1 MNPNMNTNM
10 NMNTTS
16 EPDDIE
22 TLLPWH
28 AAGTLS
34 PRDARR
40 VEAALARD
48 PELAK
53 RYALVREELGE
64 AIRLNERL
72 GAPSTRAMDALF
84 NKIDAEPARAPRVSL
99 NLAQWASEFFASRS
113 PRTLAW
119 SATGA
124 AVAILLQ
131 AGLLAGLVLNKEA
144 APGGYQT
151 ASAPAA
157 AAVEGSFAVVRFAAH
172 ASSTD
177 VTAFLQ
183 ANSLT
188 IAGGPLPGG
197 LYRVRVSESKMPK
210 EQLAER
216 VKQLQQDRRI
226 ELIAAVE

>member
-1 MNPNMNTNM
+1 MNPNMNTTN
-10 NMNTTS
+10 

-34 PRDARR
+34 PREARR
-40 VEAALARD
+40 VEDALARD

-64 AIRLNERL
+64 AIRANESL
-72 GAPSTRAMDALF
+72 GAPSARAMDALF
-84 NKIDAEPARAPRVSL
+84 KKIDAEPVRRPRVSL
-99 NLAQWASEFFASRS
+99 NLAQRASELFASLS

-124 AVAILLQ
+124 AIAIMLQ

-151 ASAPAA
+151 ASAPG
-157 AAVEGSFAVVRFAAH
+157 AAVTEGSFAMVRFAAQ

-183 ANSLT
+183 ANNLT

-197 LYRVRVSESKMPK
+197 LYRVRISESKMPK
-210 EQLAER
+210 DQLTER
-216 VKQLQQDRRI
+216 LKQLQQDRRI

>member
-1 MNPNMNTNM
+1 MNPNMTN
-10 NMNTTS
+10 

-34 PRDARR
+34 PREARR
-40 VEAALARD
+40 VEDALARD

-64 AIRLNERL
+64 AIRLNENL

-84 NKIDAEPARAPRVSL
+84 KKIDAEPARRPRVSL
-99 NLAQWASEFFASRS
+99 NLAQRASEFFASLS

-124 AVAILLQ
+124 AIAILLQ

-151 ASAPAA
+151 ASAPG
-157 AAVEGSFAVVRFAAH
+157 AAVADGSFAMVRFAAQ
-172 ASSTD
+172 ANSTD
-177 VTAFLQ
+177 ITAFLQ
-183 ANSLT
+183 ANNLT
-188 IAGGPLPGG
+188 MAGGPVAGG
-197 LYRVRVSESKMPK
+197 LYRVRISESKLPK

-216 VKQLQQDRRI
+216 ARQLQQDTRV
-226 ELIAAVE
+226 ELIATVE